1 MESKAVN
8 IFRSKYFIWPLTL
21 VTAALIGTLVYFSSI
36 GDKLI
41 FPNMGTYSIEH
52 YTDEPNGGNSQVT
65 GYEVSDS
72 IINLDFVLK
81 DGFQSPY
88 VGLDI
93 IPVKGG
99 YIDVRQ
105 YNQLDVKVL
114 GENVDRIGVSL
125 YTPPL
130 ADDAEH
136 TINEMLFTANL
147 NISNQDKV
155 YHIPIDQFQHP
166 DWWEDQHHMPAD
178 IKDSPDLGKILH
190 MNLGSAYSSKVGDR
204 KTLKIYSIAFTRN
217 NNKLYVLL
225 GLLYLSWI
233 LLSFGSLY
241 FFKYGNKRTKNVMVT
256 YNPLK
261 LDNKEEGNGEKC
273 IEYINEHYNNGD
285 LTLEVVSN
293 ETGTTTRWITHV
305 IHEKFG
311 CNFKTYINQ
320 IRINESKRFLT
331 QTDLNIGEIAYKVG
345 FNNQSHFNRV
355 FKKELGVSPSEFR
368 NDHKSKGQ

>member
-1 MESKAVN
+1 LENKAVN
-8 IFRSKYFIWPLTL
+8 IFRSKYFIWPLAL
-21 VTAALIGTLVYFSSI
+21 VTAALIGILVYFSSI
-36 GDKLI
+36 GEKVI
-41 FPNMGTYSIEH
+41 FPNTGNYSIEH

-72 IINLDFVLK
+72 IIKLDFVLK

-93 IPVKGG
+93 IPTEDG
-99 YIDVRQ
+99 YIDVRK

-114 GENVDRIGVSL
+114 GENVDRIGISL

-130 ADDAEH
+130 VDDEVDS
-136 TINEMLFTANL
+136 IDERLFNANL
-147 NISNQDKV
+147 NISNHAQV

-166 DWWEDQHHMPAD
+166 DWWEDQHHISAT
-178 IKDSPDLGKILH
+178 KENSPDLGKILH
-190 MNLGSAYSSKVGDR
+190 MNLGSAYSSKAGNR
-204 KTLKIYSIAFTRN
+204 KTLKIYAIAFSRN
-217 NNKLYVLL
+217 NNTLYVFLV
-225 GLLYLSWI
+225 LLYVAYI
-233 LLSFGSLY
+233 LLSFGALY
-241 FFKYGNKRTKNVMVT
+241 FLRYGTKKTKNVMVT

-261 LDNKEEGNGEKC
+261 IDNKEEGNGEKC
-273 IEYINEHYNNGD
+273 IEYINEHYDNGD
-285 LTLEVVSN
+285 LTLEVVSK

-355 FKKELGVSPSEFR
+355 FKKELGISPSEFR
-368 NDHKSKGQ
+368 NDHKGEVQ